1 MVFGHVAAGLVA
13 KKAAPKISLGV
24 LLVAAEALDILWGL
38 FSAQGRRAPAA
49 LCLPVEPDVNMANG
63 GIMRVRV
70 VYQSTTGNTKKV
82 AEAIARAASCAAE
95 PASTAT
101 VSESVDI
108 LFLGASIHAGD
119 IDPSVKKFIEGLD
132 PALVKQVTVFNT
144 GFEEKAVGI
153 MKDLL
158 VRRGVSVRDKHYFC
172 LGKFL
177 LFNRRHP
184 DAQDL
189 TRAED
194 FARSL
199 VAG

>member
-1 MVFGHVAAGLVA
+1 VG
-13 KKAAPKISLGV
+13 
-24 LLVAAEALDILWGL
+24 
-38 FSAQGRRAPAA
+38 
-49 LCLPVEPDVNMANG
+49 LPVEPDVNMANG

-108 LFLGASIHAGD
+108 LFLGASIHASD
-119 IDPSVKKFIEGLD
+119 IDPSVKKFVERLD
-132 PALVKQVTVFNT
+132 PTLVKKVAVFST
-144 GFEEKAVGI
+144 GFEEAAGKAADI

-158 VRRGVSVRDKHYFC
+158 IRRGVQVVGECYFC
-172 LGKFL
+172 SGKFL

-184 DAQDL
+184 DARDL
-189 TRAED
+189 TGAEE
-194 FARSL
+194 FVRSVL
-199 VAG
+199 TG